1 MDMTFGNIASVYS
14 GKAGTCCCGCA
25 GTHTRASTSK
35 ETPQSYHVVD
45 DAKVKR
51 TWAKV
56 FGGKNGDPKLLD
68 GCAYVEVGRRMHVV
82 YFNK

>member
-1 MDMTFGNIASVYS
+1 MDMTFDNIASVYS
-14 GKAGTCCCGCA
+14 GKAGACCCGCA
-25 GTHTRASTSK
+25 GSHTQASTSK
-35 ETPQSYHVVD
+35 EKPQPSRIA

-51 TWAKV
+51 TWDKV

-82 YFNK
+82 YFNN

>member
-1 MDMTFGNIASVYS
+1 MDKTFSNVASVYS
-14 GKAGTCCCGCA
+14 GKRNTCCCGCA

-35 ETPQSYHVVD
+35 EKMEDYYVVD

-51 TWAKV
+51 VWNKV
-56 FGGKNGDPKLLD
+56 FGGKNGDPVVSD
-68 GCAYVEVGRRMHVV
+68 TYAYVEVGTRMHVV